1 MQEKRINFYSPNLEK
16 NYRDFLEKRSDI
28 QELESDYEKRIA
40 FAGSLLF
47 DYNGES
53 DISKAGSEIQIGNF
67 IQDPENDFGIDL
79 IWYDSNVDSKKH
91 PIVFL
96 KYFDVSEEEYNGDIK
111 NYLRDQIEK
120 SISGSVLIAQKWK
133 QWKEANIKLDNPNI
147 ESIIDQIDQMI
158 QEIDDESNK
167 KISFSLA
174 FVFGNLHEWENSL
187 NAIIETTKKNVQNYD
202 KVIYK
207 LDKNKKNSFGL
218 FFEKNLEDNYNKI
231 VANRS
236 CIDKDHLIIDQPN
249 NILNYNI
256 DSHQSKIVK
265 AAIVNVSAKSIHT
278 LWNKPNY
285 KENLLGLNLRYHIKK
300 NKAEKEVDS
309 HIQESM
315 NSESNNQFWFKN
327 NGLVIIC
334 SNFEIQNNQLIL
346 ENFSIVNGGQTTA
359 NIGGEFKKDDFKDFF
374 VTTKIIAVE
383 GMNGDPDNEVT
394 EIANEIAE
402 ATNSQKPIKKEDL
415 LVNMQEIKNVRRLF
429 EKNNPDKI
437 SMKTRRG
444 EPNPRED
451 WFPHNWQK
459 IEYSKIVQ
467 LAAAFETIKPGTA
480 RNGKATLINEKN
492 AKEIF
497 GDFVKNNIPTYVE
510 LIKFNYVLNQ
520 LDKKTFSNKLIKDS
534 EFATEYE
541 LKKTKVDNYFKYCKF
556 FSVSLIRI
564 LKIFLTFKDSIK
576 EYRAILEDDWSDSDR
591 QKRITEWSKKWWNQI
606 GNKSLFINS
615 NIEQIQKFWVRIILK
630 KLFKYFA
637 EMTKDSSATNIA
649 KNNKSFY
656 YEFMDKIIDEFEDNK
671 ELYKENI
678 VVEEIDGSLNE

>member
-16 NYRDFLEKRSDI
+16 NYRDFLEKRLDI

-96 KYFDVSEEEYNGDIK
+96 KYFDVSEEDYDGEIK

-133 QWKEANIKLDNPNI
+133 QWIEGSTKFDNSNI

-158 QEIDDESNK
+158 QEIDDDTNK
-167 KISFSLA
+167 KISFSLV
-174 FVFGNLHEWENSL
+174 FVFGNLHKWESSL
-187 NAIIETTKKNVQNYD
+187 AQIIDTTKKNVDNYD
-202 KVIYK
+202 KVLYK

-218 FFEKNLEDNYNKI
+218 FFEKDLEDNYNKI

-249 NILNYNI
+249 NILNYNMG
-256 DSHQSKIVK
+256 SHQSKIVK

-285 KENLLGLNLRYHIKK
+285 KDNLLGLNLRYHIKK

-315 NSESNNQFWFKN
+315 NSEFNDQFWFKN

-359 NIGGEFKKDDFKDFF
+359 NIGDEFEKDNFKDFF
-374 VTTKIIAVE
+374 VATKIIAVE
-383 GMNGDPDNEVT
+383 GMNGDPNNELT
-394 EIANEIAE
+394 EIANGIAE

-415 LVNMQEIKNVRRLF
+415 LVNMQQIKDVRRLF

-437 SMKTRRG
+437 SMRTRRG
-444 EPNPRED
+444 EPKPRQD
-451 WFPHNWQK
+451 WFPAKWQD
-459 IEYSKIVQ
+459 IEYSKIIQ
-467 LAAAFETIKPGTA
+467 LAEAFEKIKPGSA
-480 RNGKATLINEKN
+480 RNAKTTLINQKN

-497 GDFVKNNIPTYVE
+497 GDFVKNNISTYVD

-520 LDKKTFSNKLIKDS
+520 LDKKSFIKELSEDS
-534 EFATEYE
+534 EFKTEYAFKE
-541 LKKTKVDNYFKYCKF
+541 KKVDNYFKYCKF
-556 FSVSLIRI
+556 FSISLIRI
-564 LKIFLTFKDSIK
+564 LKIFLSFQDSIK
-576 EYRAILEDDWSDSDR
+576 EYRLILEESYSDSER
-591 QKRITEWSKKWWNQI
+591 QKEITEWSKKWWNKI

-615 NIEQIQKFWVRIILK
+615 DVERIKRFWVKIILK
-630 KLFKYFA
+630 KLFKYFS
-637 EMTKDSSATNIA
+637 ELTKDNSATNIA

-656 YEFMDKIIDEFEDNK
+656 YEFMDKVIDEFEDNK